1 MRQFLLLFL
10 YLCSFGGTNA
20 QTTSALPSPHSPAFN
35 AYFQDPAN
43 RPVVEGRILN
53 LPAGINRDSLIG
65 YAAVALPDSEQQQ
78 LLATVAADGSFT
90 IELPFSNPVQEVWFW
105 QGDNFYAALLVRTRL
120 IIELDYAQLTASES
134 NQWLHPGVAYS
145 GPDGSLTRARN
156 QQIVTE
162 KTAGLNMHLA
172 LMKPGKS
179 SAEKQLLLDSLYR
192 KAQQLDDEVVA
203 GLAQADAAILRNDRT
218 TQYFGLSNVI
228 YWNEPMP
235 EAHREG
241 YLAHEP
247 LVVSNSVH
255 DFYNYYAAFLKNEAR
270 QRVEKEFDLSGLEAA
285 GHPMA
290 TDYFLE
296 KVDRDFDPARADLLK
311 LFLED
316 KDPVLNAEILDKS
329 LATMTTPW
337 CRAVQQRIYARRQA
351 ELAKLTASLAT
362 KVDIVDKKELG
373 AAIGSLDFGAD
384 LYVPSKDL
392 SGEQLLAK
400 IRGAFPGKA
409 LYLDFWAVWCGPCL
423 GELPFSAKLH
433 AATHDLPVEYLYLC
447 TEGGGNQE
455 KWQNLIA
462 NHQVG
467 GTHLFVSEPAPG
479 ELMKLFSGRGY
490 PTYVL
495 LLPDGTVK
503 LDVDRPSQLDRDKLA
518 GLIGE

>member
-1 MRQFLLLFL
+1 MRQFLLFFL
-10 YLCSFGGTNA
+10 CLGCFGGTNA
-20 QTTSALPSPHSPAFN
+20 QTTFALPSPHSPAFN

-43 RPVVEGRILN
+43 RPVIEGRILN
-53 LPAGINRDSLIG
+53 LPAGIKLDSLIG
-65 YAAVALPDSEQQQ
+65 YAAVALPSTEQQQ
-78 LLATVAADGSFT
+78 LPATVAADGTFT

-105 QGDNFYAALLVRTRL
+105 QGNNFYAALLVRTRL
-120 IIELDYAQLTASES
+120 SIELDYAQLTATES
-134 NQWLHPGVAYS
+134 NQWLHPGVTYS

-156 QQIVTE
+156 QQILTE
-162 KTAGLNMHLA
+162 NTAGLNMHLA
-172 LMKPGKS
+172 LMEPGKN
-179 SAEKQLLLDSLYR
+179 SAEKQLLLDSLYVET
-192 KAQQLDDEVVA
+192 QQLDDKI
-203 GLAQADAAILRNDRT
+203 LADLTSADAAILRNNRLT
-218 TQYFGLSNVI
+218 EYFGLSNVL
-228 YWNEPMP
+228 YWDAAMP
-235 EAHREG
+235 EEHHQR

-247 LVVSNSVH
+247 LVVSNSAH
-255 DFYNYYAAFLKNEAR
+255 DFYSYFAVVLKNEAR
-270 QRVEKEFDLSGLEAA
+270 QRVEKELNLSRLEAYA
-285 GHPMA
+285 HPMA

-296 KVDRDFDPARADLLK
+296 KVDRDFAPARADLLK

-384 LYVPSKDL
+384 LYVTAKDL

-433 AATHDLPVEYLYLC
+433 AATHELPVEYLYLC
-447 TEGGGNQE
+447 TESGGDQQ

-462 NHQVG
+462 NHRVG
-467 GTHLFVSEPAPG
+467 GTHLFVSEPAHS

-503 LDVDRPSQLDRDKLA
+503 LDVDRPSQLDKDKMA
-518 GLIGE
+518 ELIGE